1 MAMKSEIVDAM
12 DGLDAG
18 SPPAVFTQSGTVS
31 QMDACGCRW
40 PEANFDIDKM
50 IELALQMSR
59 QYGFDTVR
67 IPFDI
72 TAEAEGLGA
81 TVLLI
86 PPITSVAAAARRDE
100 IILAPRRHHFYHL
113 RRCRCRC

>member
-72 TAEAEGLGA
+72 TAEAEGTYRCVITDATGVTKTSAEA
-81 TVLLI
+81 TV
-86 PPITSVAAAARRDE
+86 TVN
-100 IILAPRRHHFYHL
+100 
-113 RRCRCRC
+113 